1 MLDLIELFVRALGAA
16 GRRPGTLSAKRRC
29 VLVKGLCPGAAE
41 GQGWV
46 WTSAPPSAATWVR
59 PAWGFLRPAQNP
71 CRAESA
77 SACVVHFSQCT
88 NVAFWHQKTITSH
101 LNFREAKFF
110 LTPCIRMCVV
120 FCHTARQ
127 SPVGH

>member
-16 GRRPGTLSAKRRC
+16 GRGPGTLRAKGRC

-41 GQGWV
+41 GQGRV

-59 PAWGFLRPAQNP
+59 PAQNP
-71 CRAESA
+71 CRAEST

-110 LTPCIRMCVV
+110 LTPCICMCVV